1 VANDRAARRPLGD
14 PSRDRATADADR
26 ALLDAVRRAL
36 HAAADPARAPGMQ
49 AYMKSAMPYH
59 GVPAPA
65 QRRTFRQVFADH
77 PLGSAAAW
85 RATVLALWREAGHRE
100 ERYAAVALASDRR
113 YRAERTSLDALPLFE
128 ELIVTGA
135 WWDLV
140 DGVATHLVAGLL
152 AAHRAPMTATLLA
165 WSRSP
170 DRWLRRSAIICQ
182 VHAKAATDLEL
193 LYACIEPNLADR
205 DFFIRKAIGWALR
218 AYAWTDP
225 DEVARYVRANER
237 RLSGLSRRE
246 ALKNLGRGP
255 AGSLAP

>member
-1 VANDRAARRPLGD
+1 MAEGPAARRWPVMADRD
-14 PSRDRATADADR
+14 PATAGADR
-26 ALLDAVRRAL
+26 ALVEAVRREL
-36 HAAADPARAPGMQ
+36 RAAADPAKAPGMQ

-59 GVPAPA
+59 GVQTPAL
-65 QRRTFRQVFADH
+65 RRICRRLFAEH

-85 RATVLALWREAGHRE
+85 RATVLLLWREAGHRE
-100 ERYAAVALASDRR
+100 ERYAAVELAGNRR
-113 YRAERTSLDALPLFE
+113 YRAERTSMDALPLFE

-135 WWDLV
+135 WWDMV

-152 AAHRAPMTATLLA
+152 AEHPEPMTATLLA
-165 WSRSP
+165 WSRTP

-182 VHAKAATDLEL
+182 VRAKAATDLEL
-193 LYACIEPNLADR
+193 LYSCIEPNLGDR

-225 DEVARYVRANER
+225 DEVARYVHANQA

-246 ALKNLGRGP
+246 ALKNLGG
-255 AGSLAP
+255 APPGR

>member
-1 VANDRAARRPLGD
+1 MDATLG
-14 PSRDRATADADR
+14 TTDADR
-26 ALLDAVRRAL
+26 ALVDEVRRAL
-36 HAAADPARAPGMQ
+36 RAAADPAKAPGMQ

-65 QRRTFRQVFADH
+65 QRRIFRQVFADH
-77 PLGSAAAW
+77 PLDPAAW

-113 YRAERTSLDALPLFE
+113 YRAERTSLDALALFQ

-152 AAHRAPMTATLLA
+152 AAHREPMTATLLA

-182 VHAKAATDLEL
+182 VHAKAGTDLQL
-193 LYACIEPNLADR
+193 LYACIEPNLAER

-218 AYAWTDP
+218 AHAWTDP
-225 DEVARYVRANER
+225 DEVAGYVRANQG

-246 ALKNLGRGP
+246 ALKNLGHGP